1 MANNVSGKAFDLGLF
16 KRILQY
22 IGPYKKIFWGAFVIT
37 LFLGALSTARP
48 RLTQLALDDYIQ
60 EGDEK
65 GLLNITLII
74 MAVLITETLFQFLF
88 TYAANYLGQSIIRDI
103 RLQLYRKIT
112 KFKLGFFDKTPIGT
126 MVTRAVSDIET
137 IASIFA
143 EGVLVIF
150 GDIFKIIVMV
160 FAMFW
165 FYDWKL
171 VLISL
176 SVVPI
181 LYIATRWFQKAIKK
195 TFTDVRNQVS
205 ALNAYVQEHI
215 SGMNIVQ
222 MFNREEAEMK
232 KFKVI
237 NDKHRKANIRS
248 IWYFSIFLPLIEI
261 LSAISIGLAM
271 AYGGFAAI
279 NQLDSWTIQEFFYT
293 QMGWG
298 TEQFNDSITIGTL
311 LAFIM
316 YINALYRP
324 LRQLADRFNTLQMGM
339 VASERV
345 LKLLDN
351 EEAME
356 PEGEDELKDVEGH
369 IEFKDVHFAYVP
381 DEPVLNG
388 VSFKV
393 EPGETLA
400 IVGAT
405 GAGKSTIISLL
416 MGFYPYQSGSVTL
429 DGKEITDLTLH
440 NLRSHFALVLQ
451 DVFLFSESVYN
462 NITLREDI
470 PLEKIREAA
479 KKIGVDEF
487 VERLPEQYDYNVKE
501 RGQMISAGQ
510 RQLLSFL
517 RAYVTDP
524 PILILDEA
532 TSSIDSHTEQLI
544 QRATDVLTE
553 GRTSII
559 IAHRLATIQNADK
572 ILVMDKGKVV
582 EAGTHEELL
591 AKQGYYTKLYEMQ
604 FKDSAVAE

>member
-1 MANNVSGKAFDLGLF
+1 MADKVSGKAFDLKLF
-16 KRILQY
+16 RRVLTY
-22 IGPYKKIFWGAFVIT
+22 VGPYKRIFWGAFIIT
-37 LFLGALSTARP
+37 LLLGGLSTARP
-48 RLTQLALDDYIQ
+48 ILIQRAIDNYILS
-60 EGDEK
+60 GDRV
-65 GLLNITLII
+65 GLLTITSIILGVLII
-74 MAVLITETLFQFLF
+74 ETLFQFLF

-103 RLQLYRKIT
+103 RMQLYDRIT
-112 KFKLGFFDKTPIGT
+112 RFKLGFFDKTPIGQL
-126 MVTRAVSDIET
+126 VTRAVSDIET

-150 GDIFKIIVMV
+150 GDLFKIIVMV

-165 FYDWKL
+165 FFDVKL

-176 SVVPI
+176 SVVPV

-195 TFTDVRNQVS
+195 TFDDVRNEVA
-205 ALNAYVQEHI
+205 ALNSFVQEHI

-222 MFNREEAEMK
+222 MFNREKAEMD
-232 KFKVI
+232 KFKEI
-237 NDKHRKANIRS
+237 NNRHRKANIRS
-248 IWYFSIFLPLIEI
+248 IWFFSIFLPVIEI

-271 AYGGFAAI
+271 GYGGYAAI
-279 NQLDSWTIQEFFYT
+279 NQLDSWTLQRQFYIW
-293 QMGWG
+293 MGWDVS
-298 TEQFNDSITIGTL
+298 QFSDTITIGTL

-316 YINALYRP
+316 FINALYRP

-345 LKLLDN
+345 LKLLDRTD
-351 EEAME
+351 AVE
-356 PEGEDELKDVEGH
+356 PEGKKEIQNVTGK
-369 IEFKDVHFAYVP
+369 IEFKDVHFAYVE
-381 DEPVLNG
+381 DEPVLKG
-388 VSFKV
+388 VSFSV
-393 EPGETLA
+393 NPGETLA

-416 MGFYPYQSGSVTL
+416 MGFYPFQKGSITL
-429 DGKEITDLTLH
+429 DGEEITDLTLA

-451 DVFLFSESVYN
+451 DVFLFSDSIYN
-462 NITLREDI
+462 NITLRQDI
-470 PLEKIREAA
+470 PVEQIKEAA

-487 VERLPEQYDYNVKE
+487 VSQLPGEYEYNVKE

-517 RAYVTDP
+517 RAYVTNP

-544 QRATDVLTE
+544 QNATDILTE
-553 GRTSII
+553 GRTSIV

-572 ILVMDKGKVV
+572 ILVMDKGLVV
-582 EAGTHEELL
+582 EEGTHEELL
-591 AKQGYYTKLYEMQ
+591 AKNGYYTRLYEMQ
-604 FKDSAVAE
+604 FKEREAS

>member
-1 MANNVSGKAFDLGLF
+1 MAEKVSGKAFDLKLF
-16 KRILQY
+16 RRVLTY
-22 IGPYKKIFWGAFVIT
+22 VAPYKKIFWGAFSIT
-37 LFLGALSTARP
+37 LLLGALSTTRP
-48 RLTQLALDDYIQ
+48 ILTQRAIDNYIL
-60 EGDEK
+60 EGDK
-65 GLLNITLII
+65 VGLLNITLLIF
-74 MAVLITETLFQFLF
+74 AVLVAESIFQFLF

-103 RLQLYRKIT
+103 RMELFDRIT
-112 KFKLGFFDKTPIGT
+112 RFKLGFFDKTPIGT
-126 MVTRAVSDIET
+126 LVTRAVSDIET

-150 GDIFKIIVMV
+150 GDLFKIIVMV

-165 FYDWKL
+165 FFDVKL

-176 SVVPI
+176 SVVPV

-195 TFTDVRNQVS
+195 TFSDVRNEVA
-205 ALNAYVQEHI
+205 ALNAFVQEHI
-215 SGMNIVQ
+215 SGMNVVQ
-222 MFNREEAEMK
+222 MFNREKAEME

-237 NDKHRKANIRS
+237 NNRHRKANIRS

-271 AYGGFAAI
+271 GYGGWAAI
-279 NQLDSWTIQEFFYT
+279 NSFNSWTLQEGFYSM
-293 QMGWG
+293 MGWD
-298 TEQFNDSITIGTL
+298 TSQFNDTITIGTL

-316 YINALYRP
+316 FINALYRP

-345 LKLLDN
+345 LKLLDR
-351 EEAME
+351 EDALE
-356 PEGEDELKDVEGH
+356 PEGKTEVQNVEGR
-369 IEFKDVHFAYVP
+369 IEFKDVHFEYVP
-381 DEPVLNG
+381 NEPVLNG
-388 VSFKV
+388 VSFSV

-416 MGFYPYQSGSVTL
+416 MGFYPYQKGSVSL
-429 DGKEITDLTLH
+429 DGTEITDLKLE

-451 DVFLFSESVYN
+451 DVFLFSDSIYN

-470 PLEKIREAA
+470 PLEDIVEAA

-487 VERLPEQYDYNVKE
+487 VRQLPEEYEYNVKE

-517 RAYVTDP
+517 RAYVTNP

-544 QRATDVLTE
+544 QNATDIITE
-553 GRTSII
+553 GRTSIV

-582 EAGTHEELL
+582 EEGKHDELL
-591 AKQGYYTKLYEMQ
+591 AKGGYYAKLYEMQ
-604 FKDSAVAE
+604 FKEREAS